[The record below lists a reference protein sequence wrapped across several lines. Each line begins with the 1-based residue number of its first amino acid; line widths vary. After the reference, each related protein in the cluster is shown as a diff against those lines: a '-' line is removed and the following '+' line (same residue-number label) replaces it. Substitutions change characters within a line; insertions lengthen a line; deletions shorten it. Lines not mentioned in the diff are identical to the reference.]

1 MEHSLEKDFNPYR
14 NYTRS
19 NLILGLPIF
28 IIQLLLIFFL
38 FPIQGINISSL
49 LTDVFFFLKFAFPF
63 SLLIL
68 GLLLLLY
75 CIPSYF
81 VGYTAK
87 KMNLKYNSK
96 DRMKAAGLTAFYYWI
111 FSSFLL
117 QIMGLVNWKNV
128 PFSAFGL
135 FSLYVAAAGMISSTT
150 MAKNTMLPMIGMK
163 KQKKNPATEI
173 TDLYRPSLPSSWT
186 A

>member
-1 MEHSLEKDFNPYR
+1 MEHSLEKDCNPYR

-87 KMNLKYNSK
+87 KMNLKCNSK

-135 FSLYVAAAGMISSTT
+135 FSLYVAAAGMISS
-150 MAKNTMLPMIGMK
+150 AGPSTMLPKME
-163 KQKKNPATEI
+163 KNEVEK
-173 TDLYRPSLPSSWT
+173 R
-186 A
+186 